1 MGEVFATVL
10 LVSSEI
16 VELGQ
21 RTSGRYNA
29 HIEFSKNRPAVYIVF
44 YFAGIFAP
52 FCSAWVLTQVFS
64 PSLGPK
70 RNTKVPFNHHPPHL
84 TFRHVIGQVG
94 G

>member
-52 FCSAWVLTQVFS
+52 FLF
-64 PSLGPK
+64 SLGLNSSLQPK
-70 RNTKVPFNHHPPHL
+70 SRPKAEH
-84 TFRHVIGQVG
+84 
-94 G
+94 